1 MNRATDSLAKTNGG
15 TGNRAATYDSRGN
28 VDRLGGQ
35 YFSYDATNRPSSM
48 TGDVEATYRYDGHG
62 RRVRSV
68 VWKDTGY
75 VVRYNVYGASGDLI
89 FNVQIDRTEGTD
101 HYVTTMVKMDGQ
113 SIARVK
119 STGRVWNYTD
129 EVTYLHNDHLGSAG
143 SGTLADGTIAW
154 REEYSPF
161 GLTMQNDASNDNQAG
176 YTGHIK
182 DSDTGLNY
190 MQARYYDPVIGRF
203 LSVDPVGFL
212 DTQNPSFFNRYRY
225 CSNDPVNCT
234 DPTGQSDLFK
244 KFFDFGASDAA
255 ATASRSMESF
265 ATSEGM
271 NPNGATDMMNDVLA
285 AGAIGQLEGMANG
298 AANIVDIAGNEIMS
312 SAMDGDN
319 CWGGY
324 RSCDFNG
331 ACTNSWKEAG
341 W

>member
-1 MNRATDSLAKTNGG
+1 
-15 TGNRAATYDSRGN
+15 
-28 VDRLGGQ
+28 
-35 YFSYDATNRPSSM
+35 
-48 TGDVEATYRYDGHG
+48 
-62 RRVRSV
+62 
-68 VWKDTGY
+68 
-75 VVRYNVYGASGDLI
+75 
-89 FNVQIDRTEGTD
+89 
-101 HYVTTMVKMDGQ
+101 
-113 SIARVK
+113 
-119 STGRVWNYTD
+119 
-129 EVTYLHNDHLGSAG
+129 
-143 SGTLADGTIAW
+143 
-154 REEYSPF
+154 
-161 GLTMQNDASNDNQAG
+161 
-176 YTGHIK
+176 
-182 DSDTGLNY
+182 

-312 SAMDGDN
+312 SAMDGDTV
-319 CWGGY
+319 GVAI
-324 RSCDFNG
+324 G
-331 ACTNSWKEAG
+331 AATLMVPARIPGKKQAG
-341 W
+341 KAAIDGLSSVDYTKMSGTGNIPTLTQRYLSLIHI

>member
-1 MNRATDSLAKTNGG
+1 
-15 TGNRAATYDSRGN
+15 
-28 VDRLGGQ
+28 
-35 YFSYDATNRPSSM
+35 
-48 TGDVEATYRYDGHG
+48 
-62 RRVRSV
+62 
-68 VWKDTGY
+68 
-75 VVRYNVYGASGDLI
+75 
-89 FNVQIDRTEGTD
+89 
-101 HYVTTMVKMDGQ
+101 
-113 SIARVK
+113 
-119 STGRVWNYTD
+119 
-129 EVTYLHNDHLGSAG
+129 
-143 SGTLADGTIAW
+143 
-154 REEYSPF
+154 
-161 GLTMQNDASNDNQAG
+161 
-176 YTGHIK
+176 
-182 DSDTGLNY
+182 

-312 SAMDGDN
+312 SAMDGDTVGVAIGAATLMVPARIPGKKQAGKAAIDGLSSVDYTKMSGTGN
-319 CWGGY
+319 IPTLTQRYDAAALDPGGDPIANIV
-324 RSCDFNG
+324 RHQESATQHKRNIFQRIADALGSIN
-331 ACTNSWKEAG
+331 
-341 W
+341 